1 MKEAIRFLVLASVLA
16 MCACGGGS
24 NSPVDGSAS
33 PYAQMAA
40 RPATASAEPTAARTV
55 PDPLCLAD
63 YLGTTGLLQ
72 AVPDPGLGVPTA
84 LTGGGPVEPAI
95 AATLPDFVY
104 LRDNRESYN
113 ATHYFA
119 LREGNIYLKAN
130 RELTGVDEPWR
141 HLLMPGCLQ
150 GQATSI
156 SVDGTVILALN
167 AARWIYTLDTSS
179 YGPMSAGWTRRW
191 GAFFW
196 TDQGQQLP
204 DDVTTWATSSLAGD
218 DKTYIDSAGRPQSV
232 FGILTLY
239 ALRGDGLRIIYLDPW
254 LASDESREVCGP
266 ERGTVAMAGLSGSGS
281 TVMAVSRTGAIYTR
295 LYEFDSSGGN
305 SLFFDY
311 SWQDQ
316 DGVAAPLFQLPAADW
331 TQQPRVPGRITERV
345 SIRKLPPDTVH
356 RVLRVEGLDDAGHT
370 GFWQKDLVDAAWH
383 FTRTDEPLR
392 GTVLPWSGITHYQP
406 EDSRYAGTIDGW
418 DAEVLDFNP
427 YCSPATLRLQIG
439 SGAPTDFILHSTD
452 GLRQERRARGL
463 TSQPHVYRSAVEV
476 PKALWNRR
484 EQQSPEVQTF
494 LSQHFGNQRFLTG
507 PLSAT
512 AATLQITMPCWTLQR
527 QTTIADAVVPTLP
540 PDFGVYVA
548 EILSAQ
554 EEGRAP
560 GFCSPL

>member
-1 MKEAIRFLVLASVLA
+1 MQRAFRFLASLSVSAL
-16 MCACGGGS
+16 CACGGNGS
-24 NSPVDGSAS
+24 LPASAP
-33 PYAQMAA
+33 PYAAMAA
-40 RPATASAEPTAARTV
+40 RPAADAAVPAAARTT
-55 PDPLCLAD
+55 PDALCAVD

-84 LTGGGPVEPAI
+84 LTGGGSAAPAI
-95 AATLPDFVY
+95 AATLPDFIY

-130 RELTGVDEPWR
+130 RELTGIDEPWR
-141 HLLMPGCLQ
+141 QLLMPGCLQ
-150 GQATSI
+150 GQATSL

-167 AARWIYTLDTSS
+167 ASRWIYTLDTAS

-196 TDQGQQLP
+196 TDLGQQLP
-204 DDVTTWATSSLAGD
+204 PDVKTWATSSLAGD
-218 DKTYIDSAGRPQSV
+218 DKTYIDSAGRPQAV

-239 ALRGDGLRIIYLDPW
+239 ALRSDGLRITYLDPW
-254 LASDESREVCGP
+254 LPSDESREVCGP
-266 ERGTVAMAGLSGSGS
+266 ERGTVAMAGMSGSGS
-281 TVMAVSRTGAIYTR
+281 TVMVVSRTGAIYTR

-316 DGVAAPLFQLPAADW
+316 EGVAAPLFQLPALDW

-356 RVLRVEGLDDAGHT
+356 RVLRVEGLDAADHT
-370 GFWQKDLVDAAWH
+370 GFWQKDLTDAAWR

-392 GTVLPWSGITHYQP
+392 GAVLPWSGITHYQP

-439 SGAPTDFILHSTD
+439 SGVPIDLILHSTD

-463 TSQPHVYRSAVEV
+463 SAQPHVYRSAVEV
-476 PKALWNRR
+476 PKALWDHRD
-484 EQQSPEVQTF
+484 QQRPEVQTF
-494 LSQHFGNQRFLTG
+494 LSQHFGSQRFLTG

-512 AATLQITMPCWTLQR
+512 PAKLQITMPCWTLQR
-527 QTTIADAVVPTLP
+527 QTDIANAVVPTLP
-540 PDFGVYVA
+540 PDLGVYVA